1 MNGKASS
8 AWFGVLSDMKGDA
21 RPPQL
26 SLELVLVVLLL
37 GMCHSIG
44 LAGEQLGRQPKTL
57 DLQNRPIRRSGL
69 TL

>member
-1 MNGKASS
+1 
-8 AWFGVLSDMKGDA
+8 MKGDA